1 VALGKCS
8 ENAPLNAY
16 DMTSHALPAA
26 TWSRGSREPQVQQR
40 RKRRGD
46 YKET

>member
-1 VALGKCS
+1 LYFQGKLKRWQAKKRVILVALGKCS

-26 TWSRGSREPQVQQR
+26 T
-40 RKRRGD
+40 
-46 YKET
+46 